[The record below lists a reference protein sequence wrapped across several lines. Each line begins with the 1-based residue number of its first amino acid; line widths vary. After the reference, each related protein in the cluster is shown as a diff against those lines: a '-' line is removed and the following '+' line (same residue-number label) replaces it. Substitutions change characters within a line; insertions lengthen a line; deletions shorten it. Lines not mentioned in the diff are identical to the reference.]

1 MNTYLDCIPCFFR
14 QALYAGRAAT
24 GDESKLK
31 EILDRIAALVPDI
44 PLDNPPPETARFIY
58 RAVREV
64 TGKVDPFESYKA
76 QSIGKALS
84 LYSELRSIIESSEDP
99 LRTAVMV
106 AIAGNVIDPGADPN
120 FDLAREMEGFLSRPL
135 SIDHY
140 ESFRRRLE
148 SAANVLYL
156 GDNAGETVFDKIL
169 IEKVSKHVV
178 YAVRGVPIINDA
190 TVEDALKSGLG
201 EVARVV
207 SSGCDAPGTILKRC
221 SRDFLDIFNSA
232 DIIISK
238 GQGNYESLAGE
249 KAPVFFLLKVKC
261 PVIARHTG
269 CQTGEMVLME
279 GCGAA

>member
-31 EILDRIAALVPDI
+31 EVLDRIAALVPDI

-64 TGKVDPFESYKA
+64 TGKADPFESYKA
-76 QSIGKALS
+76 ESIDKALS
-84 LYSELRSIIESSEDP
+84 FYSELKSIVEGSEDP

-106 AIAGNVIDPGADPN
+106 AIAGNVIDPGADPD
-120 FDLAREMEGFLSRPL
+120 FDLTREMEGVLSRPL

-140 ESFRRRLE
+140 ESFRLRLE
-148 SAANVLYL
+148 SAENVVYL
-156 GDNAGETVFDKIL
+156 GDNAGETVFDRIL
-169 IEKVSKHVV
+169 IETVSKHVV
-178 YAVRGVPIINDA
+178 YATRGVPIINDA
-190 TVEDALKSGLG
+190 TVQDALKSGLG

-221 SRDFLDIFNSA
+221 SRDFLEIFNSA

-269 CQTGEMVLME
+269 GQTGEMVLMD